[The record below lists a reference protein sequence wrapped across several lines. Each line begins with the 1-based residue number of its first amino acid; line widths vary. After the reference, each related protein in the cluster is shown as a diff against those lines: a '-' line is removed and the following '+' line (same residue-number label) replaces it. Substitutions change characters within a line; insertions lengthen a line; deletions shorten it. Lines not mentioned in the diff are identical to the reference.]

1 MSALSPTSGSPPVD
15 LDRLR
20 SSQSATLDTEKA
32 RLRKATKEF
41 ESFFLYYML
50 KTMRE
55 TLTNESASA
64 EAPLSGGMGKE
75 TYQQMFDMEIS
86 RHVVR
91 GDNRSL
97 SAMLYK
103 SMEKL
108 VEARFKADQGKTEA
122 SAPKVSGTIHQP
134 APPLPLKTAEP
145 AIVLPKQSPF
155 RPVERT
161 TQSNFAPIAAIRTIQ
176 TKTDPIQAQFGD
188 IIAEAARENQLD
200 SALIHSV
207 IKAESNG
214 DPNAISRAGAKGL
227 MQLADSTSTD
237 LGVANPF
244 DPRANV
250 FGGAKYL
257 RTLINRFKGDLRLA
271 LAAYNSGPAMVDKHG
286 GVPPF
291 RETRDYIDRVTTYL
305 RETSFGESSP
315 LK

>member
-1 MSALSPTSGSPPVD
+1 MSALSPTSGSPPVN

-20 SSQSATLDTEKA
+20 SAQSATVDTEKA

-55 TLTNESASA
+55 TLTDESAST
-64 EAPLSGGMGKE
+64 EAPLGGGMGKE

-108 VEARFKADQGKTEA
+108 VEARFKANQGKTET
-122 SAPKVSGTIHQP
+122 SSPKVSGTIHQP
-134 APPLPLKTAEP
+134 ASPMPLRTAEP
-145 AIVLPKQSPF
+145 AIALPKQMPF
-155 RPVERT
+155 RPVERK
-161 TQSNFAPIAAIRTIQ
+161 TQPTFAPIAAFRTVQ
-176 TKTDPIQAQFGD
+176 TKSDPIQAQFGD
-188 IIAEAARENQLD
+188 IIAEAARENHLD

-214 DPNAISRAGAKGL
+214 DPLAISRAGAKGL

-237 LGVANPF
+237 LGVINPF

-250 FGGAKYL
+250 LGGAKYL
-257 RTLINRFKGDLRLA
+257 RTLLNRFKGDLRLT
-271 LAAYNSGPAMVDKHG
+271 LAAYNAGPATVDKHG

-291 RETRDYIDRVTTYL
+291 RETHDYIDRVTTYL
-305 RETSFGESSP
+305 RVSTPGESGP